1 MQDFWSLYY
10 FSCLLWASERQ
21 GFRDMLHLY
30 SHSISEGQFSWTN
43 TLWRILSGQKNSQFP
58 TVISRM
64 GLISVSR
71 KLASRPHPA
80 RWAHWC
86 FSFLAASSHAGSPF
100 HCSNL
105 CYVLA
110 PMPHPRNIHQRII
123 THVLKELTG
132 NLKGAEK
139 MLYESYVFIHSFN
152 KHAGIF
158 LPCFP
163 CNGDCV
169 RSWGFDWE
177 AEKTH
182 PTSSRGML
190 ELTL

>member
-1 MQDFWSLYY
+1 
-10 FSCLLWASERQ
+10 
-21 GFRDMLHLY
+21 MLHLY
-30 SHSISEGQFSWTN
+30 SHSISEDKFSWTN
-43 TLWRILSGQKNSQFP
+43 TSWRILSGQKNSRFP
-58 TVISRM
+58 TVTSLM

-71 KLASRPHPA
+71 KLASPPQPA
-80 RWAHWC
+80 RCALCC
-86 FSFLAASSHAGSPF
+86 FSFLAASSRAGSPF

-105 CYVLA
+105 RYLLA
-110 PMPHPRNIHQRII
+110 PVPHPGNIHQRII
-123 THVLKELTG
+123 THVPKELTG

-152 KHAGIF
+152 KRAGIF

-182 PTSSRGML
+182 PMSSRGML